1 MATTYKREQV
11 RLALDRL
18 DTAIKEGKSADTVLQ
33 MAQDAA
39 DAGASL
45 ACVNRLLAWFRPGFV
60 QSA

>member
-39 DAGASL
+39 DASRG
-45 ACVNRLLAWFRPGFV
+45 RGPP
-60 QSA
+60 